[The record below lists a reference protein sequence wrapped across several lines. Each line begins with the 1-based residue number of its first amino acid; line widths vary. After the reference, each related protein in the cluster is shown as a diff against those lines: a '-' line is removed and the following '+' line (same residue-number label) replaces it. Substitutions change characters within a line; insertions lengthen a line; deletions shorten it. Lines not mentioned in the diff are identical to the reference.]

1 VSVQSTISFHS
12 SKSHFPSTFVKTS
25 GIRQNFEGLLQQ
37 MRHMKIEVLI
47 DDGNKIKKESFFIL
61 DPDKIKIEIY
71 TNSSQA

>member
-1 VSVQSTISFHS
+1 
-12 SKSHFPSTFVKTS
+12 
-25 GIRQNFEGLLQQ
+25 